1 MLYAAKGVRLFEDR
15 VEHRGEIAGRR
26 IGGLKHLCQGRLAG
40 QPRVALGSA
49 FGKLT
54 LQIGYQL
61 RGIGRIGR
69 CCFRASP
76 SMGVPG
82 AFARTRTRRFLHH
95 GSVLVITTPTPTL
108 PLEGEGEERRSSP
121 IKEEGIKEGEGWKR
135 RRKILPIPRS
145 WSPICS
151 VSLPNAE
158 PSATRRANTRLRP
171 ALHPLPL
178 DGGGQGWG

>member
-1 MLYAAKGVRLFEDR
+1 MRFFKNS

-26 IGGLKHLCQGRLAG
+26 IGGLNHLCQGRLAG

-54 LQIGYQL
+54 LQIVYPL
-61 RGIGRIGR
+61 CGIGRVRR
-69 CCFRASP
+69 CCLRTSS
-76 SMGVPG
+76 SMGVSG

-121 IKEEGIKEGEGWKR
+121 IEGEG
-135 RRKILPIPRS
+135 
-145 WSPICS
+145 
-151 VSLPNAE
+151 V
-158 PSATRRANTRLRP
+158 
-171 ALHPLPL
+171 
-178 DGGGQGWG
+178 